1 MRVLKVLVLPAVLF
15 LLVTAESSPAATPPP
30 SPSPT
35 TPPSPSPPPPSPS
48 PSPSP
53 IPVNAFLSLD
63 LGAGGPNTVITIT
76 GGQFNPNEPM
86 AIYWDVPQ
94 KVIGNATADGNG
106 SFSNV
111 KVKPFAGEKPG
122 LHQICA
128 SVAPNPCAQFEL
140 QGSPTPTPSAPPSPS
155 ESPSP
160 TESPSATPSE
170 SPTPSIVPVPAGN
183 DTNNLQVLLQPPFI
197 FLPFI
202 AALGLLGAIA
212 YWAFGATAARR
223 RLQPLP
229 SATIVHHSVRP
240 EGMPGVEYAPPPSS
254 ETEPAP
260 AEDRP
265 FTPEELHAPWPSLER
280 PPLGEP
286 DQPEPPELPRD

>member
-1 MRVLKVLVLPAVLF
+1 M
-15 LLVTAESSPAATPPP
+15 
-30 SPSPT
+30 
-35 TPPSPSPPPPSPS
+35 
-48 PSPSP
+48 
-53 IPVNAFLSLD
+53 
-63 LGAGGPNTVITIT
+63 
-76 GGQFNPNEPM
+76 NEAM
-86 AIYWDVPQ
+86 AIYWDTPD

-106 SFSNV
+106 TVSNV
-111 KVKPFAGEKPG
+111 KVKPFAGATPG

-128 SVAPNPCAQFEL
+128 SVPPHPCAQFEL
-140 QGSPTPTPSAPPSPS
+140 QGTPTPTPSAPPSPS

-160 TESPSATPSE
+160 TESPSATASE
-170 SPTPSIVPVPAGN
+170 SPTPSVVPVPAGN

-197 FLPFI
+197 FLPII

-240 EGMPGVEYAPPPSS
+240 EGAPGVEYAPPPAAAA
-254 ETEPAP
+254 EPAP
-260 AEDRP
+260 AKDRP

-280 PPLGEP
+280 
-286 DQPEPPELPRD
+286 QPQEDTQEEPPRD